1 MLQVQQCTVVVF
13 VLLLLSLKILRAKPD
28 VRYRG
33 LVWSGVVQVWWWY
46 A

>member
-1 MLQVQQCTVVVF
+1 MLQVQQCTVIVS

-28 VRYRG
+28 VRHRG

-46 A
+46 P